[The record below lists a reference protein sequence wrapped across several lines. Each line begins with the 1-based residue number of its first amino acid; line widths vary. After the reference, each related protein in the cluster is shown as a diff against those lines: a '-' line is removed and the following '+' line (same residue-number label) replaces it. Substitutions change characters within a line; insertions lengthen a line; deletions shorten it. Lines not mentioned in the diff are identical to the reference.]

1 MAAITSKKENKLVML
16 DVGGRDEPSP
26 DILLENLDFISPN
39 ETELARLMNVKDDVE
54 LTTKFIRENLLN
66 KYKNLVVVL
75 KLGARGSQVI
85 TSEIDIM

>member
-1 MAAITSKKENKLVML
+1 ML

>member
-1 MAAITSKKENKLVML
+1 ML

-26 DILLENLDFISPN
+26 DLLLENLDFISPN
-39 ETELARLMNVKDDVE
+39 ETELARLMNVAEDVD
-54 LTTKFIRENLLN
+54 LSTTFIRENLLS

-85 TSEIDIM
+85 TNELDIF